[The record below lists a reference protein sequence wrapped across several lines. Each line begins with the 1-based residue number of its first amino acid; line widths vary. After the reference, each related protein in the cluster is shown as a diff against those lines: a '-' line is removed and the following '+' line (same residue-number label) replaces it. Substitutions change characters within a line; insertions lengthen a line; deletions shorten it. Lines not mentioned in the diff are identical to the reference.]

1 MKRRVSIVMI
11 AVMII
16 SSMAFAAGCGD
27 DDAGIVG
34 TWTLTG
40 WQYKGTD
47 QSLEEY
53 GADIESTMTFTEEG
67 EVSIIMSE
75 NNKST
80 GTWKLDGEELEVT
93 SSGATQTG
101 KLKDGKIYL
110 GDDDNG
116 YAIYEK
122 E

>member
-16 SSMAFAAGCGD
+16 SSMAFAAGCGG

-40 WQYKGTD
+40 WQYNGTD

-110 GDDDNG
+110 GDDGNG